1 MNLRELEEIVLEK
14 KNEFAYQM
22 ASDIERAL
30 AKPKRHLGVKKL
42 IVQWIR
48 HPITIVV
55 SRRSSPFKGFAAFIE
70 VQD

>member
-1 MNLRELEEIVLEK
+1 
-14 KNEFAYQM
+14 M
-22 ASDIERAL
+22 ASDIARAL

-48 HPITIVV
+48 HPITVV
-55 SRRSSPFKGFAAFIE
+55 VTRRSSPFKGFAAFIE